1 MKIIL
6 LIFDDK
12 EKVVDVTGIVGENGA
27 GKTTVLNLIKDIF
40 SQNGVSTE
48 QKYIIAFTKQNKT
61 KEIYIF
67 IMTYYW
73 EK

>member
-48 QKYIIAFTKQNKT
+48 QKYIIAFTKT
-61 KEIYIF
+61 K
-67 IMTYYW
+67 
-73 EK
+73 